1 MLFFLCNN
9 LNNLLQIICF
19 NTGICFLTFKTVLNG
34 ENNLDDV
41 LNFNYKFRDINSNL
55 SQLREYENIRIQ
67 TSTFKDIRDF
77 SSLIKEIAGNSTG
90 AKKINVDTE
99 RFITY
104 SYVCLDQNCWN
115 ESTNNTVLNERFL
128 NYANIANANAKTN
141 SKVKEIEQ
149 RYVKFGFTSWSAV
162 VMASDINTDNY
173 TKLPFEYEN
182 KYLYHYI
189 FNIYK
194 KIYLKKLIYEFNM
207 SNNFEKI
214 KEQFIN
220 FTKFIWIQEITN
232 NELGISIEEKE
243 RESLLLEETY
253 LRLKNKY
260 DILYKNY
267 NIERIA
273 KGNKIIAII
282 VIGIFIV
289 TLMNLFGK

>member
-1 MLFFLCNN
+1 MW
-9 LNNLLQIICF
+9 
-19 NTGICFLTFKTVLNG
+19 
-34 ENNLDDV
+34 
-41 LNFNYKFRDINSNL
+41 
-55 SQLREYENIRIQ
+55 
-67 TSTFKDIRDF
+67 
-77 SSLIKEIAGNSTG
+77 SSFTG

-128 NYANIANANAKTN
+128 NYANIANANSKTN